1 MARGLTTLNRRRE
14 LAIQNALVDRLA
26 AGFERSLAKQLNA
39 TMIKAV
45 RQFNKDGSDIGI
57 NSIVMQDVP
66 RLEKLF
72 ASQYR
77 SVMIEFGN
85 RILSGLK
92 SHKPTARKDVN
103 DDFMV
108 RVNDFIRVYALDRA
122 TSISGTTIDQLRS
135 IIQEG
140 SVDGL
145 GTREIARNITERIP
159 TIANYRSNTIAR
171 TETHSA
177 SGYASEMA
185 ATETGLNLKKE
196 WVAFIDGREREAH
209 AEADG
214 QVVNRDEDFTV
225 DGEQLAYAG
234 DPSGSAG
241 NIINCRC
248 TVLYF
253 EE

>member
-1 MARGLTTLNRRRE
+1 MNRRRE
-14 LAIQNALVDRLA
+14 LAVQNALIDRLA
-26 AGFERSLAKQLNA
+26 VGFERSLSKQLNA

-45 RQFNKDGSDIGI
+45 REFNKDGSDLST
-57 NSIVMQDVP
+57 NSVVMQDVP

-72 ASQYR
+72 ASHYR
-77 SVMIEFGN
+77 TVMIEFGN

-92 SHKPTARKDVN
+92 AHKPNQRKDVN

-135 IIQEG
+135 IIQAG
-140 SVDGL
+140 TMDGL
-145 GTREIARNITERIP
+145 GTREIARNITQRIP

-171 TETHSA
+171 TETHTA

-225 DGEQLAYAG
+225 GGEQLSYAG
-234 DPSGSAG
+234 DPSGSAE

-248 TVLYF
+248 AVLYF